1 MTDIKIFV
9 LHYTKLVDRKASIL
23 RQFQEQG
30 ITNFEFVELYDK
42 DSLTPAQLY
51 KFEPNLKL
59 SEISLFLKHIYV
71 YHQIAYKYNE
81 ALILEDDAI
90 LGPNFL
96 STLNAYR
103 QQLPLDYSLLF
114 IGDGCNLH
122 VPKELQKEGQNI
134 YERGVNPLPWGGNG
148 ASKCTD
154 SYMIHKA
161 CARQFT
167 AHFTLGQQKTPYQI
181 DHWINETSRVLKPK
195 VFWAEPTIVTQ
206 GSENQTF
213 PKMCGTDAPLAYLH
227 YFQTQNQKS

>member
-23 RQFQEQG
+23 KQFQEQG

-42 DSLTPAQLY
+42 DSLTPTHLE
-51 KFEPNLKL
+51 KFEQNLKP

-71 YHQIAYKYNE
+71 YQQIASHYDE

-90 LGPNFL
+90 LAKNFL
-96 STLNAYR
+96 STLNTYR
-103 QQLPLDYSLLF
+103 QQLPPDYNLLF
-114 IGDGCNLH
+114 IGNGCGLH
-122 VPKELQKEGQNI
+122 VPKEIQKEGQNI
-134 YERGVNPLPWGGNG
+134 YERGVDFKSWGGNG

-154 SYMIHKA
+154 SYMINKA
-161 CARQFT
+161 CARRFSS
-167 AHFTLGQQKTPYQI
+167 HFTVVETKTPYQI
-181 DHWINETSRVLKPK
+181 DHWINETARLLRPK

-213 PKMCGTDAPLAYLH
+213 QKVCGVDAPLAYLRF
-227 YFQTQNQKS
+227 FQNPK